1 MKILLSPAKSLD
13 WESEHPQVK
22 TTVPHFKQDVDYLA
36 GKLEKLTVRQVKKLM
51 DLSDSLA
58 ELNVNRFQEISK
70 WNNVRPAVFGF
81 DGDVYK
87 GLDASNLSNEAL
99 DRAEGTIRI
108 LSGLYGMLKPYDAIM
123 PYRLE
128 MGTSLKVT
136 PTKSNL
142 YKYWGNSVAK
152 ALKEELDEPNEL
164 IVNAASLE
172 YAKVVV
178 GVKDHGLNILNV
190 EFKENK
196 NGQFKIV
203 SFFAKKARGLFAKFV
218 LESNAQDKESL
229 KDFNFDG
236 YTFNDELSSE
246 NNFIYTR

>member
-13 WESEHPQVK
+13 WESEHPSVK
-22 TTVPHFKQDVDYLA
+22 TTVPRFKDNVDYLA
-36 GKLEKLTVRQVKKLM
+36 GKLEKLSVRQVKKMM
-51 DLSDSLA
+51 DLSDALA

-87 GLDASNLSNEAL
+87 GLDATNLSNEAL
-99 DRAEGTIRI
+99 DRAVDTIRI
-108 LSGLYGMLKPYDAIM
+108 LSGLYGVLKPYDAIM

-136 PTKSNL
+136 AAKNNL
-142 YKYWGNSVAK
+142 YKYWGESVAQS
-152 ALKEELDEPNEL
+152 LKDELTHPDEL
-164 IVNAASLE
+164 IINAASLE

-178 GVKDHGLNILNV
+178 GVKNHGLNLLNV

-196 NGQFKIV
+196 NGEYKIV

-218 LESNAQDKESL
+218 LESNPQDKESL
-229 KDFNFDG
+229 KDFSFEG
-236 YTFNDELSSE
+236 YKFNEALSSE

>member
-13 WESEHPQVK
+13 WESEHPIVK
-22 TTVPHFKQDVDYLA
+22 TTVPRFKDNVDYLA
-36 GKLEKLTVRQVKKLM
+36 GKLEKLSVRQVKKMM
-51 DLSDSLA
+51 DLSDALA

-87 GLDASNLSNEAL
+87 GLDATNLSNEAL
-99 DRAEGTIRI
+99 DRAGDTIRI
-108 LSGLYGMLKPYDAIM
+108 LSGLYGVLKPYDAIM

-136 PTKSNL
+136 AAKNNL
-142 YKYWGNSVAK
+142 YKYWGESVAQS
-152 ALKEELDEPNEL
+152 LKDELTHPDEL
-164 IVNAASLE
+164 IINAASLE

-178 GVKDHGLNILNV
+178 GVKNHGLNLLNV

-196 NGQFKIV
+196 NGEYKIV
-203 SFFAKKARGLFAKFV
+203 SFFAKKSKRV
-218 LESNAQDKESL
+218 
-229 KDFNFDG
+229 
-236 YTFNDELSSE
+236 
-246 NNFIYTR
+246 IR